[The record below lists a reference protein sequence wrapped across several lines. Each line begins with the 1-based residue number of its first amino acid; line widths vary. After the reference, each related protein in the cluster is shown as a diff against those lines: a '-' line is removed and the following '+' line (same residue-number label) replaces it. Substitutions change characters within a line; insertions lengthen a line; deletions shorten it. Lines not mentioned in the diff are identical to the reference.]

1 MELDKQQLFK
11 GREVEMV
18 TKGNGVDEKDRHDE
32 LIGDN
37 LNIARNLEKDAGVLD
52 EAHDAMANELHAHR

>member
-1 MELDKQQLFK
+1 
-11 GREVEMV
+11 MV